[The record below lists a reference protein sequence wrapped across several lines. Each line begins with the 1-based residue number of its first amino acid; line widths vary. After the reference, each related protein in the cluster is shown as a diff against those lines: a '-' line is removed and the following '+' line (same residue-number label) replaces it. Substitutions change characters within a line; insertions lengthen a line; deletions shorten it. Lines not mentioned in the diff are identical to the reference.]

1 MAHLLTLPSSL
12 QRRSHLN
19 QRPRSSIPTVT
30 PSTASKIPF
39 VSHALSCG
47 ICFSRKQYTVSES
60 IVWRE
65 KLIELLETS
74 ATAAAMLDGLL
85 GRGAFYTKCK
95 SLIKM
100 TRTRIEAI
108 SRRRKATEKF
118 LRKDIADLLAC
129 GLESN
134 AYGRIGGL
142 VAELVLTSCY
152 DFIDYVCEIVLKQ
165 LSVMQKHREC
175 PEDCRE
181 AVASLMYAA
190 ARFSDLP
197 ELRDLRNVLQERY
210 GSSLEFYVNQKL
222 VKNITP
228 KPPSDEK
235 KLQLMQDIVSEFSIK
250 WDAHGFEQRMSNASV
265 SRQDPPK
272 SQAPLDAV
280 DCKFSAFCVEESVQ
294 KFEKLRGW
302 AKKRNE
308 VNCQYGGG
316 EDVLE
321 NKHQMHVGKDRAVH
335 DEDELNRRFNG
346 KELETNRS
354 KQPWREET
362 PQRRK
367 EHVLSSPKRQHIV
380 DANGSS
386 AREISDE
393 PKHKVDSWLE
403 TAGGDRIQHRA
414 KEINLKKDSGVP
426 SSRRKHAVDKHD
438 SLNHDSTAKPSKSS
452 TSLERPG
459 FQYGPNQLEADW
471 DMRVAGPRGDSQKA
485 SPQVKIEGSSSN
497 HGVEVLP
504 AVTISE
510 AKADGLK
517 SDGRPLMPPPY
528 IKPSNAKH
536 KAQVGLTDGERE
548 PSKAR
553 HKAQVGLTDRE
564 RGLFV
569 GDSLASLD
577 GNATEKLHNRHSIHT
592 NERHATV
599 QENATNGHDG
609 HTDEYYRDHGMAHP
623 TPRRRS
629 SRRKHTKPKS
639 SPNGNSNAE
648 DEARVVRGIPTTR
661 RRGESRKGL
670 QILFDDYQGKMKDEE
685 EKIIDKLLLHYSQK
699 RPTVE
704 PAGPRR
710 HSTAESADARISSV
724 DRARHQN
731 NGAAVA
737 VTPLERSRSLPRQQ
751 ETVSEPTKVF
761 SRATS
766 FQPEMLTPAK
776 HVHPKLPD
784 YDDLAARFAAL
795 KRNKE

>member
-1 MAHLLTLPSSL
+1 
-12 QRRSHLN
+12 
-19 QRPRSSIPTVT
+19 
-30 PSTASKIPF
+30 
-39 VSHALSCG
+39 
-47 ICFSRKQYTVSES
+47 
-60 IVWRE
+60 
-65 KLIELLETS
+65 
-74 ATAAAMLDGLL
+74 MLHGLL

-108 SRRRKATEKF
+108 SRKRKATEKF

-129 GLESN
+129 GLETN

-142 VAELVLTSCY
+142 AAELVLTSCY
-152 DFIDYVCEIVLKQ
+152 VFIDYVCEIILKQ
-165 LSVMQKHREC
+165 LSVMQEHREC

-222 VKNITP
+222 VENITP

-235 KLQLMQDIVSEFSIK
+235 KLQLMQDIASEFSIK
-250 WDAHGFEQRMSNASV
+250 WDARGFEQRMSNASV

-272 SQAPLDAV
+272 NQAPMDAV
-280 DCKFSAFCVEESVQ
+280 DCNFSAFCVEESVQ
-294 KFEKLRGW
+294 KSEKVQGW

-308 VNCQYGGG
+308 VNCQYGGR

-346 KELETNRS
+346 KELATNRP

-362 PQRRK
+362 LLRRK
-367 EHVLSSPKRQHIV
+367 EHVLSSPKRQDIV

-403 TAGGDRIQHRA
+403 RAGGDWVQHST
-414 KEINLKKDSGVP
+414 KEINLEKDSGVP

-438 SLNHDSTAKPSKSS
+438 SLSHDSTAKTSKPS
-452 TSLERPG
+452 TYLEKLG
-459 FQYGPNQLEADW
+459 FQNGHNQLKADW

-485 SPQVKIEGSSSN
+485 SPRGEIEGSSSN

-528 IKPSNAKH
+528 IKPSKAKH
-536 KAQVGLTDGERE
+536 KTQVGLTD
-548 PSKAR
+548 P
-553 HKAQVGLTDRE
+553 E

-577 GNATEKLHNRHSIHT
+577 GNATEKLHNRHT

-599 QENATNGHDG
+599 QENATTGPDG
-609 HTDEYYRDHGMAHP
+609 HTDEYYRDHDMSNP
-623 TPRRRS
+623 IPRRRS
-629 SRRKHTKPKS
+629 SRRRHSKSKS
-639 SPNGNSNAE
+639 SPDGNSNAE
-648 DEARVVRGIPTTR
+648 DEARVVRRIPTSR

-670 QILFDDYQGKMKDEE
+670 QILFDDDQGKMNDEE

-699 RPTVE
+699 RPTVD

-710 HSTAESADARISSV
+710 HSTAESADARMSSV
-724 DRARHQN
+724 DRARHQK

-737 VTPLERSRSLPRQQ
+737 VPPPERSRSLPRQQ
-751 ETVSEPTKVF
+751 ETVLEPTKVF
-761 SRATS
+761 SRAVS

-795 KRNKE
+795 KRNKD